1 MNIFTVP
8 YSSRHFYCRPDTSL
22 NRDSNDYFCPDGV
35 NRLAAAV
42 FIYVR
47 ASKAGKSVSAK
58 FAQRYY
64 TTAGTGVQF
73 YAPELEDA
81 GSPES
86 WWISRSLD
94 NSTFLL
100 GDEHPAEELPEGTRE
115 KINEAFETISRHVSF
130 RTGDYIAIEIEPH
143 LMVPDTEGTFTIN
156 GKVLNII
163 R

>member
-47 ASKAGKSVSAK
+47 ASKAGKSVSSK
-58 FAQRYY
+58 FAGRYY

-81 GSPES
+81 CSHES

-100 GDEHPAEELPEGTRE
+100 GDEHPAEELPEVIKE
-115 KINEAFETISRHVSF
+115 KINAAFETVSRHVSF
-130 RTGDYIAIEIEPH
+130 RTGDYVAIEIEPPIT
-143 LMVPDTEGTFTIN
+143 VPETECTFTIN

>member
-47 ASKAGKSVSAK
+47 TSKAGKSVSSK
-58 FAQRYY
+58 FAGRYY
-64 TTAGTGVQF
+64 ATAGTGVQF
-73 YAPELEDA
+73 YAPELEVA

-100 GDEHPAEELPEGTRE
+100 GDERPAEELPEEIKE
-115 KINEAFETISRHVSF
+115 KINAAFETISRHVSF
-130 RTGDYIAIEIEPH
+130 RTGDYIAVEIEPP
-143 LMVPDTEGTFTIN
+143 VTVSETEDSFTIN
-156 GKVLNII
+156 GKILNII